1 MLFYLFFFSETNKI
15 KARRENDKTFSSNV
29 GNDKIIHKSNFSDE
43 NLQFSKQKNFFRR
56 AAEPQA
62 THTKT
67 AKQKR
72 LKKANPAL
80 KAVL

>member
-1 MLFYLFFFSETNKI
+1 MTKLFRQPSETTKLYI
-15 KARRENDKTFSSNV
+15 KV
-29 GNDKIIHKSNFSDE
+29 IFSDE
-43 NLQFSKQKNFFRR
+43 NLQFSEQKNFFRR

-72 LKKANPAL
+72 LKKQIRL
-80 KAVL
+80 